1 MSIEFFELLQL
12 NDATFPIGSY
22 THSWGLETFVQKGII
37 RDSQTAESYFRSEL
51 ESNFLTNDFFVIR
64 PRSGMQD
71 IDVPSGR
78 LGFIRFVIAEV
89 ITLLLCQRKLSHDN
103 GAPDV

>member
-1 MSIEFFELLQL
+1 
-12 NDATFPIGSY
+12 
-22 THSWGLETFVQKGII
+22 
-37 RDSQTAESYFRSEL
+37 
-51 ESNFLTNDFFVIR
+51 
-64 PRSGMQD
+64 MQD